1 MREHHI
7 HIVERGTKI
16 RINEKGEYNIVKDD
30 GCIWS
35 YDNKLYFTELAWKRY
50 RDKRTVQR

>member
-1 MREHHI
+1 MPEHHI

-16 RINEKGEYNIVKDD
+16 RINEKGEYNMVKDY

-50 RDKRTVQR
+50 RDKRAVE